1 MKQQRRQTTL
11 ANRGRANVQV
21 TAHTRDELK
30 RLAGEHGKTIL
41 VMVEIMVRAWN
52 SNARRVA
59 KMIEEV

>member
-1 MKQQRRQTTL
+1 VNQQRRQTTL

-41 VMVEIMVRAWN
+41 DMVEILLKAWN
-52 SNARRVA
+52 SNARRVKA
-59 KMIEEV
+59 LIDA